1 MAAIQRFRNA
11 LQELQVDESVTA
23 EIFEAYKNIGDAS
36 KKELRAAFFMRAMQL
51 MDTRLDEQTR
61 GEIRDACACSKGGWR
76 LKAVQKLAG
85 ETAGKSL
92 EEKLQALWQIKYMGK
107 PVLNADGTITAGIG
121 DEGGF
126 ECPCPVFNGLGL
138 KEPVSKT
145 YCYCCAGHFR
155 FHYQIALGKKLV
167 TQTVLSSILESG
179 GEKPCRFVYAI
190 VD

>member
-1 MAAIQRFRNA
+1 MTAIQRFRNA
-11 LQELQVDESVTA
+11 LQDLQIDEKVTA
-23 EIFEAYKNIGDAS
+23 AIFEGYERINDGA
-36 KKELRAAFFMRAMQL
+36 KKETRAAFFMQAMQR
-51 MDTRLDEQTR
+51 MDALLDDETRQAV
-61 GEIRDACACSKGGWR
+61 RDACACSKGGWR
-76 LKAVQKLAG
+76 LKAVQKLTG

-92 EEKLQALWQIKYMGK
+92 EEKLQALWQIKYIGK

-126 ECPCPVFNGLGL
+126 ECPCPVFNGLDL

-179 GEKPCRFVYAI
+179 GEKPCRFVYAV

>member
-1 MAAIQRFRNA
+1 MTAVQRFRNA
-11 LQELQVDESVTA
+11 LQQLQVDEKVTA
-23 EIFEAYKNIGDAS
+23 AIFEGYEGINDRA
-36 KKELRAAFFMRAMQL
+36 KKETRAAFFMQAMQR
-51 MDTRLDEQTR
+51 MDALLDDETR
-61 GEIRDACACSKGGWR
+61 GELRDACACSKGGWR

-85 ETAGKSL
+85 ETAGKTL

-167 TQTVLSSILESG
+167 TQAVESSILESG
-179 GEKPCRFVYAI
+179 GDKPCRFVYAI